1 LRLWKYIIRRV
12 LYLIPLFIGIS
23 IIVFILTRLSGD
35 PVNLMTALNPKI
47 SLETKNL
54 LREYF
59 GLSGNLLDQYIRWMS
74 NFLRGDFGYSYSN
87 RVSVNQ
93 ILGWYTLNTLELQ
106 ILALL
111 LSIAIAIPIG
121 VMSARK
127 QYTKTDMTVTTASLL
142 GISIPVFFMGV
153 VYIIIFGYFL
163 QWFPYGGLVSSP
175 VHGYIYG
182 SYFIDHLW
190 HLVMPLAVLT
200 FADMAT
206 IVLLVRGSMLEVLRQ
221 DYILAATASG
231 LSERAVIY
239 KHALRNT
246 LIPVVTYIGLYLG
259 GMLAG
264 APITETVFNWPGL
277 GALYVSATN
286 ALDFPV
292 IQAITILVTLMTLF
306 ANLATDIIY
315 AYIDPRI
322 RLD

>member
-1 LRLWKYIIRRV
+1 LYKYVIRRL
-12 LYLIPLFIGIS
+12 LYLIPLFVGIS

-35 PVNLMTALNPKI
+35 PVDLMTALNPHI
-47 SLETKNL
+47 NEATRNL

-74 NFLRGDFGYSYSN
+74 NFLQGNFGYSYWY
-87 RVSVNQ
+87 RVSVNTM
-93 ILGWYTLNTLELQ
+93 IGWYAFNTLELQ

-111 LSIAIAIPIG
+111 LSMAIAVPIG

-127 QYTKTDMTVTTASLL
+127 QYSKTDMTVTTASLL
-142 GISIPVFFMGV
+142 GISIPVFFLGI
-153 VYIIIFGYFL
+153 VYIIVFGYFL
-163 QWFPYGGLVSSP
+163 QWFPYGGLESSP
-175 VHGYIYG
+175 VHGFLFG
-182 SYFIDHLW
+182 SQFIDRMW
-190 HLVMPLAVLT
+190 HLVLPLVVLT

-231 LSERAVIY
+231 LSERSVIY

-246 LIPVVTYIGLYLG
+246 MIPVITYIGLYLG

-277 GALYVSATN
+277 GALYVTATN
-286 ALDFPV
+286 QLDFPI

-306 ANLATDIIY
+306 ANLVTDIVY

-322 RLD
+322 RLE